1 MKKIIIRISVLVL
14 VFIGAIFGVSK
25 YINRGTTE
33 TAKEMKAATL
43 PLVYM
48 TNEGTQLNCL
58 HGYVQQ
64 MPVTA
69 MRDTLTPL
77 TSDRVLD
84 IQIQTF
90 GVPIDDIYFEVLSV
104 DGKESLENTKVT
116 KYQEDGE
123 YVKTSIKLQNLIL
136 MNQEYVLKLQIK
148 SAGKDI
154 YYYTRILQQDGLHT
168 KDYLS
173 FVMSFYDKC
182 LNKNDTQWLSS
193 YTEPDETG
201 DNSSLASMDI
211 HSSTDQLSWGTLSP
225 QIYYKPVPAI
235 KELNESTASVVL
247 NYIISAK
254 NDDGQQEL
262 YNVTEFYRM
271 RDDSD
276 SKIMLLDFERKTEQI
291 FNPENSII
299 TTKGVNLGIT
309 GREVTY
315 KTDEKQQYFA
325 FVQENELY
333 SYDVNSNKI
342 AQVFTFRQKEN
353 SDYRDSYNRHDISI
367 IQVASNGNI
376 YFTVSGYMNRGS
388 HEGESGVAL
397 YSYEAASG
405 YVREGVFVRSGE
417 SYELLK
423 KDLDI
428 LSYVSDDQE
437 DFNLLIDGDVYQVN
451 LSTMQVET
459 IVKNI
464 KQGCMAGSQSGKY
477 FAWLKE
483 NEAYNS
489 KTISV
494 MNMDTKE
501 TREIS
506 CQDSERIRIIG
517 FMGEDLVYGVADAS
531 DINTQHEGNELFPMK
546 SVQIQNSQ
554 GETVKDYDAGGL
566 YVTKT
571 EITEKLLTL
580 TRMKKNGDT
589 FTEAAEDH
597 IVNNAADEDSAFG
610 MTTQVTEKK
619 QTEMILRVGQELK
632 VKTPQVVRSRQVL
645 LEGNHTVSIQS
656 KEKSESLYYVY
667 ANGKLDSIYSNANA
681 AVKRADEMLGVVVDN
696 HQKYVWERGNKE
708 DEMELD
714 LAKVPAIMK
723 SGEMDLAKLK
733 QALGDKTVLDLSG
746 CTLDMVLYYV
756 SHGYPVMVQTSEGV
770 RIMVGYDNFNTI
782 LLKPGE
788 EESYYYPSDDSKEL
802 FEKSGNI
809 FITYIN

>member
-14 VFIGAIFGVSK
+14 VFIGAVFGISK

-168 KDYLS
+168 KNYLS

-182 LNKNDTQWLSS
+182 LNKNESQWLAS
-193 YTEPDETG
+193 YTEEPDGTG
-201 DNSSLASMDI
+201 DNSSLASMNI
-211 HSSTDQLSWGTLSP
+211 HSSIDQLSWGTLSP

-271 RDDSD
+271 RDAD

-309 GREVTY
+309 GRDVTY
-315 KTDEKQQYFA
+315 MTDEKQQYFA

-333 SYDVNSNKI
+333 SYDVNSNKV
-342 AQVFTFRQKEN
+342 AQVFTFRQKDK
-353 SDYRDSYNRHDISI
+353 SDYRDVYNRHDISI
-367 IQVASNGNI
+367 IQVESNGNI

-397 YSYEAASG
+397 YYYEAASG
-405 YVREGVFVRSGE
+405 YVREGVFVSSGE

-428 LSYVSDDQE
+428 LTYVSDDQE

-451 LSTMQVET
+451 LSTMQVEK
-459 IVKNI
+459 IVKDI

-483 NEAYNS
+483 NEAYDS
-489 KTISV
+489 RTIII

-546 SVQIQNSQ
+546 TMQIQNSQ
-554 GETVKDYDAGGL
+554 GETVKDYTPGGL
-566 YVTKT
+566 YITKT
-571 EITEKLLTL
+571 DITEKLLTL
-580 TRMKKNGDT
+580 TRMQKNGDT

-597 IVNNAADEDSAFG
+597 IVNNAADEDSSFG
-610 MTTQVTEKK
+610 MTTQVTDKK
-619 QTEMILRVGQELK
+619 QTEMILRVGQDLK
-632 VKTPQVVRSRQVL
+632 VKTPQVVRSRQVVP
-645 LEGNHTVSIQS
+645 EGNHTVSVKA
-656 KEKSESLYYVY
+656 KEKSENLYYVY
-667 ANGKLDSIYSNANA
+667 AYGKLDSIYANANA
-681 AVKRADEMLGVVVDN
+681 AIRRADEMLGVVVDN
-696 HQKYVWERGNKE
+696 RQKYVWERGNKE

-714 LAKVPAIMK
+714 ITKVPEIMK
-723 SGEMDLAKLK
+723 NGEMDVAKLK
-733 QALGDKTVLDLSG
+733 QSLSDKTVLDLSG
-746 CTLDMVLYYV
+746 CTLEMVLYYV
-756 SHGYPVMVQTSEGV
+756 SHGYPVLVQTSEGV
-770 RIMVGYDNFNTI
+770 RVMVGYDNYNTI